1 MSGEASRVT
10 SSLVRERLK
19 GLQVAGAGP
28 GGAAGWVSGAPR
40 SGPPS
45 FPPLTLTSCGWA
57 ACPAW
62 SGRRPL
68 GAIAGL
74 QLRRRCCPARV
85 DAAERGAP
93 ECAVQGISE
102 AKRLSPRFS
111 SARRSVGRTP
121 SSRCWMGTSW
131 AKRAE
136 LEARDRL
143 ANSSLLDRQGGWG
156 VAGLSAP
163 LPSVEEVRSHMEWRR
178 LLPPFRNLAGV
189 HFQGR
194 RVELE
199 RLRNYVGVLPPG
211 SVAALVRRQP
221 WTVLDFYARPPMVI
235 HGPGGSGKSTL
246 IARFLLEHAEL
257 PDPERF
263 PFAYLDF
270 DRVGLAPEE
279 PLSLLAEIYRQLGA
293 HLPTW
298 KQELEVA
305 RAALVQRL
313 RPDRGCTPAFASP
326 GAASV
331 PSLSRFTEREH
342 AIALLARL
350 LDDLG
355 AREKPFLLVLDTFE
369 EVQSRGPDYVHEV
382 RHFLELL
389 ERSVPRLRTV
399 LASRAS
405 VRDFPNEPM
414 PLGTLDPEAAD
425 AFLAARGV
433 ADPDERSAL
442 RRLVGD
448 SPLSLELAAQVM
460 RVERSVVSG
469 LAGGGRRPFSHSS

>member
-1 MSGEASRVT
+1 MLRNEVRRSVLGHLGSQAAIASVLQRQTERGTDAVQQMLDGYILGEAPPLEAQTLEQLTATV
-10 SSLVRERLK
+10 
-19 GLQVAGAGP
+19 QVAG
-28 GGAAGWVSGAPR
+28 W
-40 SGPPS
+40 
-45 FPPLTLTSCGWA
+45 L
-57 ACPAW
+57 
-62 SGRRPL
+62 
-68 GAIAGL
+68 
-74 QLRRRCCPARV
+74 
-85 DAAERGAP
+85 
-93 ECAVQGISE
+93 
-102 AKRLSPRFS
+102 
-111 SARRSVGRTP
+111 
-121 SSRCWMGTSW
+121 
-131 AKRAE
+131 
-136 LEARDRL
+136 
-143 ANSSLLDRQGGWG
+143 
-156 VAGLSAP
+156 AGLSAP

-178 LLPPFRNLAGV
+178 LLQPFRNLAGV

-293 HLPTW
+293 QYPTW
-298 KQELEVA
+298 KQELDVA

-313 RPDRGCTPAFASP
+313 RRTGGAAPAFASP
-326 GAASV
+326 GADSV
-331 PSLSRFTEREH
+331 PSLSSFTEREH

-369 EVQSRGPDYVHEV
+369 EVQYRGPDYVHEV

-405 VRDFPNEPM
+405 VREFPNEPM

-460 RVERSVVSG
+460 RVEGSVVSG
-469 LAGGGRRPFSHSS
+469 LAGGRPQALLPFQLTEAQIHGHLYRRILEHIHNPEVRRLAHPGLVLRRVTPALIRDVLAEPCGVEVPDNARARELWASSTFPTARPGLAR